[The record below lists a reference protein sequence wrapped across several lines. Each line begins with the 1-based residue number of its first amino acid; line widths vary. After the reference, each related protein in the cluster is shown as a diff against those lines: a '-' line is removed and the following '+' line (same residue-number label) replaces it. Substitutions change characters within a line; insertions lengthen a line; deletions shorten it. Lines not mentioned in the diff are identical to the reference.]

1 MNTSLV
7 GVDLPTKMIS
17 LLGLA
22 PLRQDM
28 LALDAQVFEDEI
40 EDAVEDE
47 TLKGS
52 VQPVTAKTRWL
63 RSETVARRHA
73 SDQILES
80 VKEHRVAVLEVKK
93 LGL

>member
-28 LALDAQVFEDEI
+28 LALDAQFFEDEMK
-40 EDAVEDE
+40 DATNDE
-47 TLKGS
+47 TTGS
-52 VQPVTAKTRWL
+52 VQPDTASTRWL
-63 RSETVARRHA
+63 RSETVAKRHA
-73 SDQILES
+73 SDQILDS
-80 VKEHRVAVLEVKK
+80 VKEHRNAVLEVKK
-93 LGL
+93 LGF